1 MKKTNFKL
9 VEFIQSS
16 TAKKLGLSN
25 IPDWEA
31 VENLNK
37 LVDAVL
43 QPLRDY
49 FGVPLYINS
58 GFRCPALNAALKGA
72 PNSRHLYGQ
81 AADFETMSES
91 LDDTIFEY
99 ISKKM
104 DFDQVI
110 RYDNFVHVSYVDG
123 DNRHQVFD
131 FRTKK

>member
-16 TAKKLGLSN
+16 TAKALGLSN
-25 IPDWEA
+25 IPDWES

-43 QPLRDY
+43 QPLRDH
-49 FGVPLYINS
+49 FNVSVYINS

-72 PNSRHLYGQ
+72 TNSRHMYGQ
-81 AADFETMSES
+81 AADFTSFS
-91 LDDTIFEY
+91 NCLDDSIFEY
-99 ISKKM
+99 ILNKL

-110 RYDNFVHVSYVDG
+110 RYDTFIHVSYVEG
-123 DNRHQVFD
+123 DNRHQIID
-131 FRTKK
+131 YRTKE